1 MRSDGEPP
9 GVHEHGERRS
19 VGQVMAEEVLEQ
31 EVEGAF
37 LGPVVVASVNHGATT
52 RRNLFVVPIN
62 HRHLPHAGVRV
73 RWARLDLAR
82 LSGLVVQSV
91 GPHGRL
97 VFT

>member
-1 MRSDGEPP
+1 MRSNSKPP
-9 GVHEHGERRS
+9 SVHEHGERRS

-37 LGPVVVASVNHGATT
+37 LGPVVVASVDHGATA

-62 HRHLPHAGVRV
+62 HGHFPHARVRV

-82 LSGLVVQSV
+82 LRGLVVQSV
-91 GPHGRL
+91 GPQGRL